1 MTSHA
6 RTTAILI
13 KTQFVAGLGC
23 SAQVTGVEKADKDAM
38 TCPGLTY
45 LNRPRNNS
53 VGFGFRRLVVTGYL
67 CNYTP
72 QVEMSR
78 VPSPFGSY
86 APRKL
91 AHDHTRTLAY
101 GGLEEHLPSETF
113 RNPEKFRIEDIYL
126 ENYGERILCELLA

>member
-1 MTSHA
+1 MEML
-6 RTTAILI
+6 LI
-13 KTQFVAGLGC
+13 NLR
-23 SAQVTGVEKADKDAM
+23 
-38 TCPGLTY
+38 LTY
-45 LNRPRNNS
+45 LNRSMKYP
-53 VGFGFRRLVVTGYL
+53 VGFRFRQVVVTGYL

-72 QVEMSR
+72 RVEMPR
-78 VPSPFGSY
+78 AEVPSPFGSY

-113 RNPEKFRIEDIYL
+113 RNPEKFKIEDIYL

>member
-1 MTSHA
+1 MNM
-6 RTTAILI
+6 L
-13 KTQFVAGLGC
+13 L
-23 SAQVTGVEKADKDAM
+23 
-38 TCPGLTY
+38 TCLELTY
-45 LNRPRNNS
+45 PNRSRNS
-53 VGFGFRRLVVTGYL
+53 PVGFGFRREVVTGYL

-78 VPSPFGSY
+78 AEIPSPFGSS

-113 RNPEKFRIEDIYL
+113 RNPEKLRVEDIYL
-126 ENYGERILCELLA
+126 ENYGEIILCELLA